1 MPQSLL
7 RPPFSPV
14 MYVGARS
21 KVLQT
26 VMFRSL
32 DKLMRRGSDL
42 LLHSED
48 TSMMVLQ
55 PSNYNKTTALLQFV
69 EDLAEY

>member
-14 MYVGARS
+14 MYVDARS
-21 KVLQT
+21 KVLPT

-32 DKLMRRGSDL
+32 DKLMQDL

-48 TSMMVLQ
+48 TSIMILQ
-55 PSNYNKTTALLQFV
+55 PSNYNKTTTLLQFIV
-69 EDLAEY
+69 NIE